1 VSSATSN
8 QPNEATQEPLSA
20 KRALDAGFV
29 ALVIAL
35 ATGTGLVVEFLKAGA
50 LMRPPFVLPL
60 WVLVV
65 GFALSERWIIHIPIR
80 RSSHTLTLSEIVYVV
95 GLLFAGPRVVVLAH
109 VIGGAIGLVADT
121 VVPWDRKLF
130 NVANYAFSSSV
141 GALCFQLITTTARGL
156 NSRVWLAAFFASL
169 VMSVLS
175 LGGIAAAMTVTG
187 HRPARDQLLAMSKAG
202 LSASLIDGSLGAL
215 VAVTLWLSPLAAL
228 LFLPLVAAI
237 FLSTRTFVEQSRH
250 RTRLEF
256 LHELTATLL
265 KTSRVDDGLRH
276 VLDKILA
283 IFVCDQADIVSSSV
297 TVIGSG
303 IVDPNAGIIEWRAGD
318 GRYAMSLPLAVD
330 LESATSKRL
339 VLQGRLVSAGPFADD
354 EKSFAEM
361 IADHLSMMLRH
372 SKLVDNLAAAN
383 HEVRVDPLTRIGNR
397 RQLQESF
404 EHAQVDGQAS
414 TLVTLDLDGF
424 KHVND
429 RFGHDTGDSVLV
441 AVARSIRANI
451 TGDDVP
457 VRLGGDEFGILVIGD
472 GHRDRA
478 ADLAERL
485 RLDLA
490 MSFDETMPEPVG
502 ASLGVATSV
511 PGEALRDLLRRADHA
526 MYRAKH
532 AGKGRVVIGGDDVT
546 IDINQTIEP

>member
-1 VSSATSN
+1 VSTAVTDPSDAGPKS
-8 QPNEATQEPLSA
+8 PDA
-20 KRALDAGFV
+20 KRAVDASFV

-35 ATGTGLVVEFLKAGA
+35 AAGTGLIAGFLHGGT
-50 LMRPPFVLPL
+50 LVRPPFAVPV
-60 WVLVV
+60 WVLVA
-65 GFALSERWIIHIPIR
+65 GFALSERWIVHIPIR
-80 RSSHTLTLSEIVYVV
+80 RSTHTLTLSEIVYVV
-95 GLLFAGPRVVVLAH
+95 GLVFAGPRLVVVAH
-109 VIGGAIGLVADT
+109 IIGGGIGLIADA
-121 VVPWDRKLF
+121 VVPWDRKVF
-130 NVANYAFSSSV
+130 NVVNYALSGAI
-141 GALCFQLITTTARGL
+141 GALFYQLVAGSGPGL
-156 NSRVWLAAFFASL
+156 SSRVWIAALSASL
-169 VMSVLS
+169 IMSVFS
-175 LGGIAAAMTVTG
+175 LAGIAAAMTVTG
-187 HRPARDQLLAMSKAG
+187 QRPPNDQLIVMGKAG

-215 VAVTLWLSPLAAL
+215 VAVTLWHSPIATI

-237 FLSTRTFVEQSRH
+237 FFSTRTFIEQRQH

-265 KTSRVDDGLRH
+265 KTSSVDDGLRH
-276 VLDKILA
+276 VLDKILT
-283 IFVCDQADIVSSSV
+283 IFVCDQAEIMSPLPAH
-297 TVIGSG
+297 GSAV
-303 IVDPNAGIIEWRAGD
+303 VDPNAGVIEWRMGD

-330 LESATSKRL
+330 SESLNAKRL
-339 VLQGRLVSAGPFADD
+339 VLQGRLLSAGPFAND

-383 HEVRVDPLTRIGNR
+383 HEVRIDPLTRIGNR

-404 EHAQVDGQAS
+404 EQSQSDGHES

-451 TGDDVP
+451 SDVDVP
-457 VRLGGDEFGILVIGD
+457 VRLGGDEFGVLVIGD

-485 RLDLA
+485 RLDLTL
-490 MSFDETMPEPVG
+490 SFDETMPEPVG

-511 PGEALRDLLRRADHA
+511 PGEALRELLRRADHA

-532 AGKGRVVIGGDDVT
+532 AGKGRVIIGSDYEHTEVS
-546 IDINQTIEP
+546 ESSES